1 MTRSACF
8 FAFLLVASAAAMAR
22 PTTGS
27 ISGVVLDE
35 TSARMPGATI
45 VVRQLEAGVERTQTS
60 DPRGRYRVII

>member
-1 MTRSACF
+1 
-8 FAFLLVASAAAMAR
+8 MAR

-60 DPRGRYRVII
+60 DPRGRYRVLI